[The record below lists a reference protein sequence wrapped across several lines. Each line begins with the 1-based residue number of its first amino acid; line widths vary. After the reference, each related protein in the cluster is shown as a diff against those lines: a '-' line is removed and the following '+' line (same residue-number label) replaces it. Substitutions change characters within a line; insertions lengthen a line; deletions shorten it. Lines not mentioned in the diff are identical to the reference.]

1 MQEMALPALRAEFGR
16 VAANS
21 NLVPLRTIS
30 MVGAYPGEE
39 GLPDAQDGFRLAK
52 TLRLLRHCNIP
63 LHPEFEVDVVNIH
76 PAHGG
81 RDFLK
86 ETKPADVI
94 VLCFLFNPPS
104 HPELYMEEPQHV
116 GIHAIS
122 THHLS
127 ATAWHD
133 SAVRVGA
140 KIITVFGNDGDTE
153 VGPGVFK
160 PDKNDSAFVR
170 LVHPGTARHD
180 CFDPHVLRHRQ
191 YI

>member
-1 MQEMALPALRAEFGR
+1 MHEMTLPALRAEFGR

-52 TLRLLRHCNIP
+52 TLRLLRHCHIP
-63 LHPEFEVDVVNIH
+63 LHPEFEVDVVNIP

-94 VLCFLFNPPS
+94 VLCFLFTPPFS
-104 HPELYMEEPQHV
+104 PGALYGGAAACRHPRHQQAPSE
-116 GIHAIS
+116 
-122 THHLS
+122 
-127 ATAWHD
+127 
-133 SAVRVGA
+133 R
-140 KIITVFGNDGDTE
+140 N
-153 VGPGVFK
+153 GV
-160 PDKNDSAFVR
+160 
-170 LVHPGTARHD
+170 AR
-180 CFDPHVLRHRQ
+180 
-191 YI
+191 